1 MARAVADSPNSQA
14 ARRLASGRRL
24 FSNSMFLLLAAL
36 IQLAYSALRRLHP
49 RALNQRARRE
59 SLPARAASLALFVFG
74 LSSRWQRNRC
84 RLMKLDAQTNDD
96 DADDDDA
103 RNRPHLIGAHICQRA
118 VVVVV
123 RSDGRRHL
131 VASATDCERPVGLLL
146 LICSIDKQHPTA
158 RKHEDPRVLP
168 VYLSAS
174 EPEHAAAGRR
184 LAHRELS
191 VRRCLSAAP
200 RQGLSK
206 PQQRLLA
213 ELASNGFRCC
223 RRSGRRL
230 ASFIMMLAK
239 NRRLATNSYAARAAS
254 Y

>member
-1 MARAVADSPNSQA
+1 
-14 ARRLASGRRL
+14 
-24 FSNSMFLLLAAL
+24 MFLLLAAL

-146 LICSIDKQHPTA
+146 LLVQLISSIRQHENTKILACFLFIC
-158 RKHEDPRVLP
+158 PR
-168 VYLSAS
+168 AS
-174 EPEHAAAGRR
+174 QNT
-184 LAHRELS
+184 
-191 VRRCLSAAP
+191 P
-200 RQGLSK
+200 R
-206 PQQRLLA
+206 PA
-213 ELASNGFRCC
+213 DD
-223 RRSGRRL
+223 
-230 ASFIMMLAK
+230 
-239 NRRLATNSYAARAAS
+239 
-254 Y
+254 